1 MFWSVLIYPPLSTNI
16 DVEKKH
22 RVDHFPRDGLP
33 GLPLR
38 GPGCGKWW
46 NPVDLHRASESIWW
60 NPSNCKGIRWR
71 RLPISSRHAVFI
83 YIYIYPYPYRWRDL
97 SLSVSIY
104 IYIHVHVYTCILHI
118 NTLCQCNF
126 ELMEGELSWEQG
138 PWYGSFFHQGWI
150 LVMEPYPEKWHGI
163 FREQRWGIQGLC
175 EWNPGARTPI
185 AKSDRGIFLVSCF
198 SGSDLGMSP
207 WGYLTQLMSWR
218 NTIYLNL
225 IHVCWE
231 AVSVDPRVIHASH
244 SSVCQ
249 WI

>member
-83 YIYIYPYPYRWRDL
+83 YIYISILIRIDGGIYPYPYQY
-97 SLSVSIY
+97 IY
-104 IYIHVHVYTCILHI
+104 IYIYTSMCIPVYYILTLYVSATSSWWKVSCRGNRVPDTVLFFIKDGYWWWNHI
-118 NTLCQCNF
+118 RRNG
-126 ELMEGELSWEQG
+126 ME
-138 PWYGSFFHQGWI
+138 SFVNKDGVSRGFAN
-150 LVMEPYPEKWHGI
+150 E
-163 FREQRWGIQGLC
+163 IQGL
-175 EWNPGARTPI
+175 EP
-185 AKSDRGIFLVSCF
+185 L
-198 SGSDLGMSP
+198 
-207 WGYLTQLMSWR
+207 
-218 NTIYLNL
+218 
-225 IHVCWE
+225 
-231 AVSVDPRVIHASH
+231 
-244 SSVCQ
+244 
-249 WI
+249 